1 VERIKEILSKRNIIK
16 FIGFNMIFISVGN
29 NKDSFIRIFKKFD
42 RIKNDKKNNIQKVL
56 AQVGYTKVNY
66 KYLIKKNFIEKKIFL
81 NYLKKS
87 QIFITHCG
95 AGNIIDALCYKKIP
109 LVLPRQQRLQEHVDD
124 HQVELCSKLLK
135 LNLIKKL
142 KKKNFNNLKKNNII
156 YNKKIYGRK
165 KKFRENIYKIFF
177 K

>member
-1 VERIKEILSKRNIIK
+1 
-16 FIGFNMIFISVGN
+16 
-29 NKDSFIRIFKKFD
+29 
-42 RIKNDKKNNIQKVL
+42 
-56 AQVGYTKVNY
+56 
-66 KYLIKKNFIEKKIFL
+66 
-81 NYLKKS
+81 
-87 QIFITHCG
+87 
-95 AGNIIDALCYKKIP
+95 

-142 KKKNFNNLKKNNII
+142 NKKNFNNLKKNNII

>member
-1 VERIKEILSKRNIIK
+1 
-16 FIGFNMIFISVGN
+16 MIFISVGN

-42 RIKNDKKNNIQKVL
+42 RIKNDNKNIIQKVL

-66 KYLIKKNFIEKKIFL
+66 KYIIKKKFLEKKIFL

-87 QIFITHCG
+87 KIFITHSG
-95 AGNIIDALCYKKIP
+95 AGNIIDALRYKKKP
-109 LVLPRQQRLQEHVDD
+109 LVLPRLHRFQEHIDD
-124 HQVELCSKLLK
+124 HQVELYDKLLK

-142 KKKNFNNLKKNNII
+142 NKKNFKNSKRDDIY
-156 YNKKIYGRK
+156 YNKNKIYGCEEKLRK
-165 KKFRENIYKIFF
+165 IICTRLF